1 MTDLIRLTQ
10 LRRRRDERRRAR
22 RRVLE
27 QMDMA
32 AFEAAR
38 AAIGRAVLRAEL

>member
-1 MTDLIRLTQ
+1 MMVLRRLTHD
-10 LRRRRDERRRAR
+10 RRRTR

-38 AAIGRAVLRAEL
+38 AAMGRAVLRTDRPAL